1 MKSLILLIRSI
12 INRSLFQKRGETLVE
27 GIISILLLAILMTT
41 VTVMIQT
48 SLRQT
53 ANSMEDAELLQNLTF
68 NPAVLDDHPNLPEG
82 IIRFVLIIDKDD
94 AMDDITIEAQHD
106 IRIYEN
112 IRSIVSFYPDP

>member
-1 MKSLILLIRSI
+1 
-12 INRSLFQKRGETLVE
+12 
-27 GIISILLLAILMTT
+27 MTT